1 MAKTACEVVVGMGL
15 RAVGWAGAEPAAF
28 AGLPQPVHVIT
39 LKVRVD
45 DRAGVP
51 AKILAQARKDT
62 GRVFQNIAVAIVWIE
77 QDGDRLE
84 DAAPIRSVVVVQLL
98 NRELTD
104 RMHPPDPVL
113 GLAAGSGWATVFYS
127 RIEDLSPT
135 RDANDIAC
143 RLGHVIAH
151 EIGHL
156 LLRSTA
162 HSRSG
167 IMQALLDMQ
176 LAARGGLFFTA
187 DQARR
192 IRTRLGTS

>member
-1 MAKTACEVVVGMGL
+1 MSKSSGST
-15 RAVGWAGAEPAAF
+15 
-28 AGLPQPVHVIT
+28 
-39 LKVRVD
+39 
-45 DRAGVP
+45 
-51 AKILAQARKDT
+51 
-62 GRVFQNIAVAIVWIE
+62 
-77 QDGDRLE
+77 QDGDSLE
-84 DAAPIRSVVVVQLL
+84 DAAALRSIVVVHLL

-104 RMHPPDPVL
+104 RMQPPDPLL
-113 GLAAGSGWATVFYS
+113 GIAAGTGWATVFYS

-156 LLRSTA
+156 LLRSKA

-167 IMQALLDMQ
+167 IMQAVLNMQ

-192 IRTRLGTS
+192 IRTTLGAS